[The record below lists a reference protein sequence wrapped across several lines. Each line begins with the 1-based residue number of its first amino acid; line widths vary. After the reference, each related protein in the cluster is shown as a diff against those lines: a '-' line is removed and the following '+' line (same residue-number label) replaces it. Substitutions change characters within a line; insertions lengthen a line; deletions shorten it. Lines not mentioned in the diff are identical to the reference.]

1 MAKLCGLETRDAADT
16 IRKWEVS
23 GPSGPAGKLLL
34 ILAMASERYPI
45 LDNFDVFS
53 RWDVDEQDRPAL
65 RQKFRE
71 KMREEIRARLA

>member
-1 MAKLCGLETRDAADT
+1 
-16 IRKWEVS
+16 
-23 GPSGPAGKLLL
+23 
-34 ILAMASERYPI
+34 MASERYPI